1 MNNLLKIILIFIT
14 ISGCSFS
21 KNSKFWT
28 AEKILEE
35 ANLKTIKEI
44 FVEEDPLSLE
54 FNPSLNINL
63 ISKAVNKSFSTK
75 LNNNDGRINF
85 DGVFKNKLKFKFS
98 KIDNF
103 FRFEPEII
111 SHNDSIIFFDNKGSI
126 FKFDKNTKLL
136 WKKNFYKKQEKKSKP
151 ILQFANKNKIRRS
164 KCQTNLMNY

>member
-54 FNPSLNINL
+54 FNPSLNINHE
-63 ISKAVNKSFSTK
+63 ISK
-75 LNNNDGRINF
+75 
-85 DGVFKNKLKFKFS
+85 
-98 KIDNF
+98 
-103 FRFEPEII
+103 
-111 SHNDSIIFFDNKGSI
+111 
-126 FKFDKNTKLL
+126 
-136 WKKNFYKKQEKKSKP
+136 
-151 ILQFANKNKIRRS
+151 
-164 KCQTNLMNY
+164 